1 MLGEE
6 MLILALIL
14 KGPGRSI
21 ALSSLQKRE
30 INMFLKAKQA
40 ACGVC
45 VWASLI
51 SPDAFREKLL
61 LKKNDHISRSSG
73 FISNTY
79 LQKHDTCERHVHNK
93 KKCLCLYEVSRFA
106 FPLSPQNT
114 SQCLRSTNDTLSG
127 KINRFPDGETCAEA
141 TLGLEEEKE
150 RS

>member
-14 KGPGRSI
+14 KGPGQSI
-21 ALSSLQKRE
+21 ALSSLRKRE

-51 SPDAFREKLL
+51 LPDAFRERLF

-79 LQKHDTCERHVHNK
+79 LQNQDTCE
-93 KKCLCLYEVSRFA
+93 E
-106 FPLSPQNT
+106 LS
-114 SQCLRSTNDTLSG
+114 
-127 KINRFPDGETCAEA
+127 I
-141 TLGLEEEKE
+141 
-150 RS
+150 